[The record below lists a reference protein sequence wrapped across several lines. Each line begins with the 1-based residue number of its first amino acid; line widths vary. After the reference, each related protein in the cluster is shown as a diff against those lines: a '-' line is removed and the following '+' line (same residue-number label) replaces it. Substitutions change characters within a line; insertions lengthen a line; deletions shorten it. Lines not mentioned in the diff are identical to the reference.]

1 MSEKA
6 NTTKKNKF
14 FEIANKNFIMLFIAY
29 TVICVAHSMT
39 QATASAGW
47 KTMGMDMSVIGI
59 ISGIQGWA
67 AFIIRPFSAPIV
79 DRGNKKKIYLFAV
92 GLFTVAIFMYAQS
105 MVNTAWAA
113 PTKLI
118 HGIAWT
124 FISTVTA
131 VTLSEYVPIED
142 YGTALGF
149 FRVSN

>member
-59 ISGIQGWA
+59 ISGIQG
-67 AFIIRPFSAPIV
+67 
-79 DRGNKKKIYLFAV
+79 
-92 GLFTVAIFMYAQS
+92 
-105 MVNTAWAA
+105 
-113 PTKLI
+113 
-118 HGIAWT
+118 
-124 FISTVTA
+124 
-131 VTLSEYVPIED
+131 
-142 YGTALGF
+142 
-149 FRVSN
+149 